1 MFHFL
6 LRKRLSY
13 VYIVITSMTHNK
25 HLTQQLKVD
34 NDSILAKSGTKILSL
49 NLEYI
54 FVFRTFL

>member
-6 LRKRLSY
+6 LGKRLSH
-13 VYIVITSMTHNK
+13 VYIAITSMVHNK
-25 HLTQQLKVD
+25 HLTQKLKVD

-54 FVFRTFL
+54 FVF

>member
-6 LRKRLSY
+6 LGRRLSH
-13 VYIVITSMTHNK
+13 VYIVITSMAHNK
-25 HLTQQLKVD
+25 HLTQKLKVD

-54 FVFRTFL
+54 FVF